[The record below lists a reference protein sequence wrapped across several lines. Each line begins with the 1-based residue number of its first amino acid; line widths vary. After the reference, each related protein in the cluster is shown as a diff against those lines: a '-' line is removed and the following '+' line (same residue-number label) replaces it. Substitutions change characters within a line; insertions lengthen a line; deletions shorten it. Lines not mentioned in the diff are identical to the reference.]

1 MMNPGSPPNKGKKRR
16 AKKESA
22 KQERKN
28 LLTENPVVNRSDDN
42 ENIGRGGKGPKP
54 MSRTK
59 RAKASVMKLK
69 DGLVSRFKGSTPK
82 IGKNELMKPVL
93 ESIMPAISK
102 IGPTMTNSEFKTKKS
117 RVKPTAIKV
126 GPKETPSR
134 LISTKIRSYD
144 FDGASMK
151 QQSASPS
158 PRIKADIPTPR
169 PKKKT

>member
-16 AKKESA
+16 AKKAYARSVSGGPRIM
-22 KQERKN
+22 RKETN
-28 LLTENPVVNRSDDN
+28 VSFKPNTDDN

-102 IGPTMTNSEFKTKKS
+102 IGPTITNPEIKTKKS
-117 RVKPTAIKV
+117 RVNPATRV
-126 GPKETPSR
+126 
-134 LISTKIRSYD
+134 
-144 FDGASMK
+144 
-151 QQSASPS
+151 
-158 PRIKADIPTPR
+158 
-169 PKKKT
+169 KKK

>member
-54 MSRTK
+54 MSRTS

-69 DGLVSRFKGSTPK
+69 DGLVSRFQGSTPK

-93 ESIMPAISK
+93 ESL
-102 IGPTMTNSEFKTKKS
+102 
-117 RVKPTAIKV
+117 KPMAIKV